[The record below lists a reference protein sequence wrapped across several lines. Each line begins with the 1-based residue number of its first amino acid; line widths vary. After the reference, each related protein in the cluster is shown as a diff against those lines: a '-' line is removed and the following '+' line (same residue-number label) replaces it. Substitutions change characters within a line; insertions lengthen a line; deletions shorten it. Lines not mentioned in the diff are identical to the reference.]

1 MSDIQLIINY
11 PNGKTGSSQITWQ
24 SRSIGFQ
31 NVNNNEFDNN
41 ILLFPPRYDFSY
53 PKKVL
58 KVSEPQVHGHFRT
71 LSANQITGRGSS
83 PDNGKL
89 KTSDSDMDSDAR
101 VLRTLPRTMML
112 SQTFRLRVWL
122 EFVLISLQNG
132 DRRSDDLLV
141 YDRSYRQECPLNVGS
156 RHKGPFYSVYEF
168 KLSVV
173 FLSTRQHRV
182 ILENLVDPIWIM
194 DWYLVIIKIKMTI
207 L

>member
-41 ILLFPPRYDFSY
+41 ILLFPLRCDFSY

-71 LSANQITGRGSS
+71 LSANQITGRGSG

-89 KTSDSDMDSDAR
+89 KTSESDMDSDAR
-101 VLRTLPRTMML
+101 VLGTLPCTMML

-122 EFVLISLQNG
+122 ELVLISLQDG
-132 DRRSDDLLV
+132 DRLSDDLLV

-156 RHKGPFYSVYEF
+156 RHKGPFYSV
-168 KLSVV
+168 L
-173 FLSTRQHRV
+173 
-182 ILENLVDPIWIM
+182 
-194 DWYLVIIKIKMTI
+194 
-207 L
+207 